1 MLYNTKQGLPDN
13 WGLVVHSMEDC
24 ALVKQ
29 IMSNLSISN
38 SYDWSFNATG
48 TSVYIFS
55 KGSPNGCRDMQ
66 NFKPPYGFL
75 FFTVQEFLNKSSKN
89 IEIY

>member
-1 MLYNTKQGLPDN
+1 MLYNTKQNLPEN
-13 WGLVVHSMEDC
+13 WGLVTNSREDC
-24 ALVKQ
+24 GLVKQ

-55 KGSPNGCRDMQ
+55 KGSPNDCSDMQ